1 MIGIVN
7 ACGPQLARYLMFS
20 AARISAEEAFRRPRA
35 LGAEP
40 GAWRPTARIA
50 GAIAA
55 NAPLSVRASKAAI
68 AATLSGRSDLADIAA
83 RLGAETFSSEDYAEG
98 RAAFRERRTPR
109 FEGR

>member
-1 MIGIVN
+1 MLEG
-7 ACGPQLARYLMFS
+7 
-20 AARISAEEAFRRPRA
+20 E
-35 LGAEP
+35 
-40 GAWRPTARIA
+40 TARIA

-55 NAPLSVRASKAAI
+55 NAPLSVRASKVAI